1 MRFSGMTKLFFSH
14 FMNRTTYFYIFF
26 YLVIFY
32 IFSFGNCA
40 LVNDVDFAEMQMN
53 LNAATLLKVAECGNS
68 PPYPIF
74 KIGKSKPPEFGVRA
88 CTVAILLQPCP
99 FTSYP
104 LICLE
109 YYKYDVPNIGPDI
122 LK

>member
-1 MRFSGMTKLFFSH
+1 MTKFIFSN
-14 FMNRTTYFYIFF
+14 FINRTTYLYLAIFTIIS
-26 YLVIFY
+26 L
-32 IFSFGNCA
+32 GNCT
-40 LVNDVDFAEMQMN
+40 LSNNTDFEEMQMN
-53 LNAATLLKVAECGNS
+53 LNAATLIKLGECGNS
-68 PPYPIF
+68 PTIPIF
-74 KIGKSKPPEFGVRA
+74 KIGKSNPPEFGVRA

-109 YYKYDVPNIGPDI
+109 YYKYDVPNIGPDL

>member
-1 MRFSGMTKLFFSH
+1 MTKFIFFN
-14 FMNRTTYFYIFF
+14 FINRSTYFNNFI

-32 IFSFGNCA
+32 ILSLGNCA
-40 LVNDVDFAEMQMN
+40 LSNDVDIAEMQMD
-53 LNAATLLKVAECGNS
+53 LNAATLLKVGECGTS
-68 PPYPIF
+68 PPFPIF

-88 CTVAILLQPCP
+88 CTVAILLQSCP

-109 YYKYDVPNIGPDI
+109 YYKYDVPNIGPDL